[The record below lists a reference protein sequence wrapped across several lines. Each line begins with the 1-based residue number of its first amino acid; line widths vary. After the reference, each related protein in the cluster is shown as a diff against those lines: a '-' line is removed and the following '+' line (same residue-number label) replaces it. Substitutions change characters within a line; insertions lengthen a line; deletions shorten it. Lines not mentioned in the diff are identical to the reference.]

1 MHKSLCLVLFMLLAS
16 IVPIQGYLVVKPT
29 PTSPDNNNM
38 MALSTAAPTET
49 PHRILI
55 KRNNVQKTLSYIQ
68 DQAEACN
75 NDDGPIDKNV
85 DEKIRQLW
93 QTVTV
98 YCGNNQVKTVTKTKT
113 ATATATETVSSDDD
127 DDNDEYECDEQ
138 CWSDYLW
145 HTYGYGISVA
155 QGFTGITCIII
166 GLYFMVFGFRF
177 FRPTLGLVGFVFFAV
192 MTWIGLVNNE
202 PIIGYPHNEIVYI
215 CVSIGLGILGGFLF
229 MFFYPIGLYFVGA
242 LGGFFLS
249 VYIMSWRENLVIQIK
264 VARICFIIGMGVIM
278 IILVVLVESYAIV
291 FATSFTGAYLFIL
304 GLDFFVHTGFIN
316 AMLLIFD
323 DNPNHYNVYIMNRPV
338 IVMLAFVT
346 VLTLFSAGWQYY
358 WNFIKNKRFFGINVV
373 PEKAA

>member
-1 MHKSLCLVLFMLLAS
+1 MLLAS

-127 DDNDEYECDEQ
+127 DDDDEYECDEQ

-145 HTYGYGISVA
+145 RKCYC
-155 QGFTGITCIII
+155 Q
-166 GLYFMVFGFRF
+166 
-177 FRPTLGLVGFVFFAV
+177 
-192 MTWIGLVNNE
+192 
-202 PIIGYPHNEIVYI
+202 
-215 CVSIGLGILGGFLF
+215 
-229 MFFYPIGLYFVGA
+229 
-242 LGGFFLS
+242 
-249 VYIMSWRENLVIQIK
+249 
-264 VARICFIIGMGVIM
+264 
-278 IILVVLVESYAIV
+278 
-291 FATSFTGAYLFIL
+291 
-304 GLDFFVHTGFIN
+304 
-316 AMLLIFD
+316 
-323 DNPNHYNVYIMNRPV
+323 
-338 IVMLAFVT
+338 
-346 VLTLFSAGWQYY
+346 
-358 WNFIKNKRFFGINVV
+358 
-373 PEKAA
+373 